1 MRPITLLCCVLAAS
15 LVSFA
20 QAKDVKVGTVDLK
33 KIFQEYPGYEP
44 AQAKFKALAE
54 KKQKELS
61 EPEQELGD
69 LQKELESSSSVMSA
83 KEKQKK
89 TAQYKKLLE
98 DYAQQKSQIQNEL
111 AAKENDMTMGLLDE
125 IKAVV
130 ADVAKEK
137 DIDLVLDSEKTVYVK
152 DGTDLTDPVLKKFK
166 TLKIKDDDSK

>member
-1 MRPITLLCCVLAAS
+1 MRSITLLCCFLAVS
-15 LVSFA
+15 LVSVA
-20 QAKDVKVGTVDLK
+20 QAKDMKVATVDLK
-33 KIFQEYPGYEP
+33 KIFQEYPGYEK

-69 LQKELESSSSVMSA
+69 LQKELESSGSVMSA

-89 TAQYKKLLE
+89 TAKAKKLYE
-98 DYAQQKSQIQNEL
+98 SYAQQKSQIQNEL
-111 AAKENDMTMGLLDE
+111 ATKETEMTQGLLDE

-137 DIDLVLDSEKTVYVK
+137 DIDLVLDVEKAVYVK
-152 DGTDLTDPVLKKFK
+152 DGTDLTDALLKKFK
-166 TLKIKDDDSK
+166 TLKIKDDDTK